1 MTGVKEYLDVDVRAL
16 EDLVKEKTM
25 LICTAL
31 VVTALGSSNPSVATS
46 AGTVVGN
53 QLHGS
58 FEFLGIPYATSK
70 RFQK

>member
-1 MTGVKEYLDVDVRAL
+1 
-16 EDLVKEKTM
+16 M

-58 FEFLGIPYATSK
+58 SEFLGIPYATSK